1 MDTIWWVVIAVA
13 VAVILLAVVAQAY
26 MHTRRRSGLRDQFG
40 PEYERAVGETGSRR
54 KAEKDLAERERAREE
69 LDIRP
74 LTEAARERHLE
85 DWQRAESRFVDDPE
99 LAAREADS
107 VVRSVLQERG
117 YPSDYDEQA
126 AAVSVDHPH
135 VVERYRHGHQMVH
148 GNGASGDERTENLRK
163 AMVDFRAVF
172 EQLVE
177 DVEPAEDPEPA
188 PAAGR

>member
-13 VAVILLAVVAQAY
+13 VGLVVLAVLAWGAAQ
-26 MHTRRRSGLRDQFG
+26 RRRSAELRDSFG
-40 PEYERAVGETGSRR
+40 PEYDRTIDSTDSRR
-54 KAEKDLAERERAREE
+54 AAERELEERKRSHDE

-74 LTEAARERHLE
+74 LSEAARARFTD
-85 DWQRAESRFVDDPE
+85 DWQRAERRFVDDPE

-107 VVRSVLQERG
+107 IVRSVLDEEG
-117 YPSDYDEQA
+117 YPDDDFDARS
-126 AAVSVDHPH
+126 AAVSVDHPD

-148 GNGASGDERTENLRK
+148 GNGAQGDERTENLRK

-177 DVEPAEDPEPA
+177 PASQPELSA
-188 PAAGR
+188 QR